1 MGLLCT
7 ALSSLKTPEICP
19 EGIRGLGTLE
29 ASGTTRGRNRFK
41 GRLVGS
47 GRGDATKLAE
57 GKGTS
62 LRVRQTCIMS
72 PHPSPRAVTV
82 PSYETLFTP
91 KKILQMESES
101 GWLHLGITGRTRQG
115 VKKGCLSCCE
125 NHSCCC

>member
-47 GRGDATKLAE
+47 GRRDATKLAE

-62 LRVRQTCIMS
+62 LRVRQTCVMS
-72 PHPSPRAVTV
+72 PHPSPRAVAV

-91 KKILQMESES
+91 KKILQMESEVRLAS
-101 GWLHLGITGRTRQG
+101 SRYHWKDQAGG
-115 VKKGCLSCCE
+115 KKGLFKLL
-125 NHSCCC
+125 